1 MAKLPASPPLY
12 IFAAMRGMFSQ
23 LKLAVF
29 PSDRSSISPAI
40 LLSFLILFSGV
51 FSGCASVSAGNSAA
65 EPVAAKISVVPSV
78 IDFKAVIVGQKNSQT
93 VKITNSS
100 SNSINLKSL
109 QVAGS
114 GFSLSSIKAPVV
126 LAPGQRVDLS
136 VVFAPPSAADHS
148 GSLVIS
154 APELKAPVTVPLSG
168 AGERATPA
176 LTISPTSVNFGSRA
190 VKTSTAQ
197 TVILTNTGNLS
208 LSISSINVASPAFSV
223 SGVSK
228 GVSLS
233 PNQKI
238 EFQVWFHP
246 GVAGRASTTIAFDS
260 SVGLPPLKLA
270 VSGSASNSTGSSP
283 SAAVPHSVTLG
294 WNASNSAAGY
304 HVYRSEV
311 ADGPFNRINAGQ
323 LQSTSYKDSDVVG
336 GGQYYYVVTAV
347 GESGS
352 ESTYSNEVAVVIPTN

>member
-1 MAKLPASPPLY
+1 
-12 IFAAMRGMFSQ
+12 MFSQ

-29 PSDRSSISPAI
+29 PCDRWSISPAI
-40 LLSFLILFSGV
+40 LLSFLILFSGI

-65 EPVAAKISVVPSV
+65 GPAAAIISVVPSV

-100 SNSINLKSL
+100 SNSVNLKSL
-109 QVAGS
+109 HVSGS
-114 GFSLSSIKAPVV
+114 GFSLSSANAPLL
-126 LAPGQRVDLS
+126 LAPGKHIDLS
-136 VVFAPPSAADHS
+136 VVFAPPSAANVS

-168 AGERATPA
+168 AGEKATPA
-176 LTISPTSVNFGSRA
+176 LTISPTSVNFGTRA

-197 TVILTNTGNLS
+197 SVALTNTGNLS
-208 LSISSINVASPAFSV
+208 LSISSINVASSAFSV

-233 PNQKI
+233 PNQRI
-238 EFQVWFHP
+238 EFQVWFRP
-246 GVAGRASTTIAFDS
+246 GVAGTASTTIAFDS

-283 SAAVPHSVTLG
+283 SAAAPHSVTLG
-294 WNASNSAAGY
+294 WYAPSNSAAGY

-311 ADGPFNRINAGQ
+311 AGGPFNRINTGQ
-323 LQSTSYKDSDVVG
+323 LQSTSYKDTAVVG
-336 GGQYYYVVTAV
+336 GGQYFYVVTAV

-352 ESTYSNEVAVVIPTN
+352 ESAYSNEVAVVIPAK